1 MGILIFWIQYIIAF
15 ILLYHVL
22 RCIYERNTNIRLK
35 SPLYLI
41 ILLTLATFIPFVN
54 IIILIGRLVHL
65 CSSYRYYDKPDYY
78 CKSIF
83 TKEY

>member
-1 MGILIFWIQYIIAF
+1 MGVLIFWMQYIIAF

-22 RCIYERNTNIRLK
+22 RCIYEKNTDIRLK

-65 CSSYRYYDKPDYY
+65 CSIHYYDKPDYY

>member
-1 MGILIFWIQYIIAF
+1 MGILIFWIQYIVAF
-15 ILLYHVL
+15 VLLYHVL
-22 RCIYERNTNIRLK
+22 RCIYEKNTDIRLK

-41 ILLTLATFIPFVN
+41 ILLTLATFIPFIN
-54 IIILIGRLVHL
+54 IIVLIGRLVHL
-65 CSSYRYYDKPDYY
+65 CSLHYYDRPDYY

>member
-1 MGILIFWIQYIIAF
+1 MGILIFWIQYIVAF
-15 ILLYHVL
+15 VLLYHVL
-22 RCIYERNTNIRLK
+22 RCIYEKNTNIRLK

-41 ILLTLATFIPFVN
+41 ILLTLATFIPFIN

-65 CSSYRYYDKPDYY
+65 CSSHYYDKPDYY

-83 TKEY
+83 TKKY

>member
-22 RCIYERNTNIRLK
+22 GCIYEKNTDIRLK

-65 CSSYRYYDKPDYY
+65 CSLHYYDRPDYY